1 MKARLEPRINLEGR
15 TALETVIP
23 LATPFIVFVDP
34 ASSCNF
40 KCTFCPTG
48 HRDMI
53 AETGRFQ
60 GVMKFDV
67 FQKIV
72 DDLGEFDK
80 PIKVLRMY
88 KDGEPFLN
96 KRLADMVAYAKRSKH
111 VEYID
116 TTTNG
121 TFLSPDRVGP
131 VLEAGIDKINISVDG
146 MTEETYVQFT
156 GFKFDFKKFVD
167 NVKWLYANKGNC
179 EIVVKIPGEL
189 ITEAQRQE
197 FFDTFG
203 DHCDRIFVENFA
215 PCWPEFD
222 IEKHTGVKISKGI
235 YQQDI
240 GDTDTC
246 PYIFYGYSVNA
257 DGLVSSCFLDWG
269 RKLIIG
275 DVRQQSMKEIW
286 NSERDEC
293 AAPAAS
299 RGTPAAER
307 RLRQLRTAQP
317 LPARQY
323 RRAPP
328 GAAGRSSR
336 RSSPSIRTSRR
347 RAAPIANSRPWR
359 RNEDPACHA
368 ASRRRRRQSACGHQR
383 RLAQEAVEQT
393 FLLLEEPRDRRYVG
407 HDRSRRRARHR
418 RRRSRSGGAP
428 GGRGRHRPVRI
439 LESSAPVRMPG
450 ALRISRDAQRVLVA
464 YFGPRQA
471 ADSAR
476 ADRRRPGAS
485 SSRPRLRAPF
495 PRSPVCL
502 EAAPQKIA
510 VINSG
515 FGFPDGAPR
524 RPRRTESR
532 PSPISGP
539 SIS

>member
-1 MKARLEPRINLEGR
+1 MKARLEPRINLVGR
-15 TALETVIP
+15 TPLETVIP

-60 GVMKFDV
+60 GAMKFEV
-67 FQKIV
+67 FQKII

-96 KRLADMVAYAKRSKH
+96 KRLADMVAYAKKSGR

-146 MTEETYVQFT
+146 MTEEDLPALHRLQVRLQ
-156 GFKFDFKKFVD
+156 
-167 NVKWLYANKGNC
+167 
-179 EIVVKIPGEL
+179 EIRRERQMDLCQQGQLRNRRQDSGEL

-275 DVRQQSMKEIW
+275 DVRKQSMKEIW
-286 NSERDEC
+286 NSERDER
-293 AAPAAS
+293 AAAAAS
-299 RGTPAAER
+299 RGQPAAEW
-307 RLRQLRTAQP
+307 RLRQLRPAEP
-317 LPARQY
+317 LPAGQY
-323 RRAPP
+323 RCASPD
-328 GAAGRSSR
+328 AAGEIQDAGAR
-336 RSSPSIRTSRR
+336 RSRR
-347 RAAPIANSRPWR
+347 RAAGR
-359 RNEDPACHA
+359 RQPQIHRRGGGMKILHVTPHLGGGVGKAHA
-368 ASRRRRRQSACGHQR
+368 AISAV
-383 RLAQEAVEQT
+383 LPEMVEQT
-393 FLLLEEPRDRRYVG
+393 FVLLEAAARSPLRRY
-407 HDRSRRRARHR
+407 DRSGWRAVIIADNLDHV
-418 RRRSRSGGAP
+418 A
-428 GGRGRHRPVRI
+428 
-439 LESSAPVRMPG
+439 
-450 ALRISRDAQRVLVA
+450 ALAREADIVQFEFWNHPRLFECLARTDFPANAQRVLVA
-464 YFGPRQA
+464 YFGAFQA
-471 ADSAR
+471 ADSAGADGGSR
-476 ADRRRPGAS
+476 ASSLRRRLHCPQ
-485 SSRPRLRAPF
+485 PRL
-495 PRSPVCL
+495 PRFAREL
-502 EAAPQKIA
+502 
-510 VINSG
+510 
-515 FGFPDGAPR
+515 PR
-524 RPRRTESR
+524 K
-532 PSPISGP
+532 
-539 SIS
+539 